1 MTLPAIAYGRPVL
14 IAPPAAPAP
23 DAPTD
28 DGLEDVLRLIGQAV
42 FCLRGGLAMAAAILR
57 RRTAQWFEDRYRR
70 IMGSLSVAWGTAGLG
85 WGGFLGASV
94 LLIITR

>member
-14 IAPPAAPAP
+14 IAPAPQAC
-23 DAPTD
+23 DVPTD
-28 DGLEDVLRLIGQAV
+28 DGLEDVLKLLGQAF
-42 FCLRGGLAMAAAILR
+42 FCLRCGLGMAAAILR
-57 RRTAQWFEDRYRR
+57 RRTVQWFEDRYRR